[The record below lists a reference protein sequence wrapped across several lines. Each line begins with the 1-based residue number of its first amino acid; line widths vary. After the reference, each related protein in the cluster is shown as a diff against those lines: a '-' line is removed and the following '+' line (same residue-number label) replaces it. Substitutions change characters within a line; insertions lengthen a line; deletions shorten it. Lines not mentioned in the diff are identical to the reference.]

1 MVGVPVTIL
10 RMSLLT
16 IEQIRAAIQSH
27 EPAHHPIGP
36 ETRQAAVAV
45 ILKPVED
52 HAEAL
57 FILRAQKEGDPW
69 SGHMAFPGGHRE
81 PDDDTLQAAAVRETW
96 EEIGLDLDATSSYI
110 GELDMVQAQPRGHKR
125 DMIVSPFV
133 FELNETVFDFKPN
146 YEVADILWG
155 SLKLMHAGHNHGMRD
170 FEVGNEVVTFPGYD
184 VGDQVVWGMTYRMIE
199 SMLRV
204 LDPDWVPH

>member
-1 MVGVPVTIL
+1 
-10 RMSLLT
+10 MSLLT
-16 IEQIRAAIQSH
+16 IEQIRRAIEAH
-27 EPAHHPIGP
+27 EPERHPIVE

-57 FILRAQKEGDPW
+57 FILRATKEGDPW

-81 PDDDTLQAAAVRETW
+81 PHDATLRDAAERETW
-96 EEIGLDLDATSSYI
+96 EEIGLDLKTAGTYI
-110 GELDMVQAQPRGHKR
+110 GELDMVQAQPRGYKR
-125 DMIVSPFV
+125 NMIVSPFV
-133 FELNETVFDFKPN
+133 YELTQPVFDFTPN

-170 FEVGNEVVTFPGYD
+170 FEIGNEVVTYPGYD
-184 VGDQVVWGMTYRMIE
+184 VGDQVVWGMTYRMID

-204 LDPDWVPH
+204 LDPDWESH